1 MKWNESLM
9 LRGLLFLR
17 ACVCVCVCPEVFCCP
32 FIFDYK
38 NALPWH
44 DASFPICHYSRHA
57 PLPLALYFRICPWAR
72 PGGHSRTILWSKC
85 VHRSVSLNQP
95 KPRRCSQGCL
105 FTFYTLWARN
115 NCGSRRAHLA
125 FRSVIWIGG
134 VWRGEREREGEGER
148 VSLSQLK
155 PSPPKKHAL
164 NRKRIFSKNV
174 QFAELAGKKEKKKK
188 DLVSLRCV
196 NCSKRGSHSAPYS
209 DRCLAY
215 IFYELISIRCGIY
228 EMGLH

>member
-1 MKWNESLM
+1 MKRVPHVKGASFFA
-9 LRGLLFLR
+9 R
-17 ACVCVCVCPEVFCCP
+17 VCVCVCPEVFCCP

-134 VWRGEREREGEGER
+134 VGGVWGGWER
-148 VSLSQLK
+148 VSLSQLT
-155 PSPPKKHAL
+155 PHPPKKKHAL
-164 NRKRIFSKNV
+164 NRKSIFSKMFSLLNLP
-174 QFAELAGKKEKKKK
+174 EKKK

-196 NCSKRGSHSAPYS
+196 NRSKRGSHSAPYS